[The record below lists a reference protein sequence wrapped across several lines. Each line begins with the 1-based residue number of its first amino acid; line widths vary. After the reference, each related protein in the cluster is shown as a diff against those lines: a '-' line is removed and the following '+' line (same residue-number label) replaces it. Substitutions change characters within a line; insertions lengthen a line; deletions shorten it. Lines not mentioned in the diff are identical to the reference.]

1 MRPSLARE
9 APTLGRALRP
19 WRAYGAAIALSRSGG
34 FRSTRREANVSGPL
48 LRTTTMKT
56 SRRRPRAAQR
66 LDAVPRSMRPGKEQ
80 AAITQHLRRRVA
92 LEIREFR
99 RRRERNLAISLEKE
113 CLTSPGEI
121 PIPFVIHVEEMRGDL
136 IARVAMRGY
145 GATRGRVDP
154 TRREHDVPRT
164 TQTPHE
170 IPIGVPVASRT
181 SSCQI
186 LPTCRSC

>member
-1 MRPSLARE
+1 MHWSM
-9 APTLGRALRP
+9 
-19 WRAYGAAIALSRSGG
+19 SGNTMLDLHISEMPG
-34 FRSTRREANVSGPL
+34 KIHKKAHRSTSEAIVLMLSGEGYSLVWPAGSYDRRERINWHEG
-48 LRTTTMKT
+48 TFF
-56 SRRRPRAAQR
+56 
-66 LDAVPRSMRPGKEQ
+66 VPPIYWYRQFFNPGLQ
-80 AAITQHLRRRVA
+80 P
-92 LEIREFR
+92 
-99 RRRERNLAISLEKE
+99 ERNLAISLEKE

-121 PIPFVIHVEEMRGDL
+121 PIRFVTHVEEMIGD
-136 IARVAMRGY
+136 IVARVAMRGY

-186 LPTCRSC
+186 LPTGRSC